1 MSTPVAGAPVLQ
13 KLACPM
19 KRQSTTSS
27 LLRRLNRSAAVDL
40 IRTEGVIS
48 PSSLAERLNISLPTV
63 MRVIEDLITEGLIAY
78 DGFDETSRGRPRA
91 RIKFRGAAQAI
102 IGIEAGKGEFYGAV
116 ANLEGVV
123 QTEMYETAD
132 NDGESNFE
140 KLVGLIRRLMAAP
153 RPRGQTI
160 RGIGIGLPSIVRQP
174 EGEVVLTLGL
184 GWHGMPLRAR
194 LSEHFQMP
202 IIVENGRNLAAV
214 GEWGFGAGRGADSVV
229 SLSIGPGAGAG
240 VVIDGKL
247 YGGHS
252 HAAGELSWY
261 LDDPLL
267 SGRPFKHLGN
277 KQSLRFFGIP
287 EQATKMLEKANAEYS
302 TGKLTLGAI
311 TDPQAGKIAPVVG
324 ELLDYATMAVGSVAA
339 FMNPEIIVLA
349 GRVVGGGELV
359 LDVLRH
365 RLEGNVYDPPRLVM
379 GALGHR
385 DVVLGAVRLVLD
397 ATTLNPADS
406 LVTAEQ
412 K

>member
-1 MSTPVAGAPVLQ
+1 
-13 KLACPM
+13 M
-19 KRQSTTSS
+19 KRQPTTSS
-27 LLRRLNRSAAVDL
+27 LLRRLNRSAVVDL
-40 IRTEGVIS
+40 IRAEGVAS
-48 PSSLAERLNISLPTV
+48 PSSLAERLNISIPTV
-63 MRVIEDLITEGLIAY
+63 MRVIEDLIAEDLVAY
-78 DGFDETSRGRPRA
+78 DGFDEATVRGRPRA
-91 RIKFRGAAQAI
+91 RVKFRGAAHAI

-123 QTEMYETAD
+123 QTEMHETAD
-132 NDGESNFE
+132 DDGERNFE

-174 EGEVVLTLGL
+174 AGEVVLTLGL
-184 GWHGMPLRAR
+184 GWRDMPLRAR
-194 LSEHFQMP
+194 LSEHFQVP
-202 IIVENGRNLAAV
+202 IVVENGRNLAAV

-267 SGRPFKHLGN
+267 TGRPFEHLGD

-287 EQATKMLEKANAEYS
+287 EQATKMLEEANIQYAA
-302 TGKLTLGAI
+302 GKLTLASVN
-311 TDPQAGKIAPVVG
+311 DRQAGKMAPVVS

-349 GRVVGGGELV
+349 GRIIGGGDLV
-359 LDVLRH
+359 LDVLRY
-365 RLEGNVYDPPRLVM
+365 RLKGNVYDPPRLAM

-385 DVVLGAVRLVLD
+385 DIVLGAVRLVLD

-406 LVTAEQ
+406 LVMATD
-412 K
+412 

>member
-1 MSTPVAGAPVLQ
+1 
-13 KLACPM
+13 M
-19 KRQSTTSS
+19 KRQPTTSS
-27 LLRRLNRSAAVDL
+27 LLRRLNRSAVVDL
-40 IRTEGVIS
+40 IRTEGVAS
-48 PSSLAERLNISLPTV
+48 PSSLAERLNISIPTV
-63 MRVIEDLITEGLIAY
+63 MRVIEDLIAEDLVAY
-78 DGFDETSRGRPRA
+78 DGFDEANVRGRPRA
-91 RIKFRGAAQAI
+91 RIKFRGAAHAI

-123 QTEMYETAD
+123 QTEMHETAD
-132 NDGESNFE
+132 DDGERNFE

-184 GWHGMPLRAR
+184 GWRDMPLRAR

-202 IIVENGRNLAAV
+202 IVVENGRNLAAV

-267 SGRPFKHLGN
+267 TGRPFEHLGD

-287 EQATKMLEKANAEYS
+287 EQATKMLEEANTQYAA
-302 TGKLTLGAI
+302 GKLTLAAV
-311 TDPQAGKIAPVVG
+311 TDRQAGKIAPVVT

-349 GRVVGGGELV
+349 GRVVGGGDLV
-359 LDVLRH
+359 LDMLRH
-365 RLEGNVYDPPRLVM
+365 RLKGNVYDPPRLVI

-385 DVVLGAVRLVLD
+385 DIVLGAVRLVLD
-397 ATTLNPADS
+397 ATTLNPDGRLKINRS
-406 LVTAEQ
+406 RLTATESALSF
-412 K
+412 

>member
-1 MSTPVAGAPVLQ
+1 
-13 KLACPM
+13 M
-19 KRQSTTSS
+19 KRQPTTSS
-27 LLRRLNRSAAVDL
+27 LLRRLNRSAVVDL
-40 IRTEGVIS
+40 IRTEGVAS
-48 PSSLAERLNISLPTV
+48 PSSLAERLNISIPTV
-63 MRVIEDLITEGLIAY
+63 MRVIEDLIAEDLVAY
-78 DGFDETSRGRPRA
+78 DGFDEANVRGRPRA
-91 RIKFRGAAQAI
+91 RIKFRGAAHAI

-123 QTEMYETAD
+123 QTEMHETAD
-132 NDGESNFE
+132 DDGERNLE

-184 GWHGMPLRAR
+184 GWRDMPLRAR

-202 IIVENGRNLAAV
+202 IVVENGRNLAAV

-267 SGRPFKHLGN
+267 TGRPFEHLGD

-287 EQATKMLEKANAEYS
+287 EQATKMLEEANTQYAA
-302 TGKLTLGAI
+302 GKLTLAAV
-311 TDPQAGKIAPVVG
+311 TDRQAGKIAPVVT

-349 GRVVGGGELV
+349 GRVVGGGDLV

-365 RLEGNVYDPPRLVM
+365 RLKGNVYDPPRLVI

-385 DVVLGAVRLVLD
+385 DIVLGAVRLVLD

-406 LVTAEQ
+406 LRDGRLKINRSRLTATESRH
-412 K
+412 

>member
-1 MSTPVAGAPVLQ
+1 
-13 KLACPM
+13 M
-19 KRQSTTSS
+19 KRQPTTSS
-27 LLRRLNRSAAVDL
+27 LLRRLNRSAVVDL
-40 IRTEGVIS
+40 IRTEGVAS
-48 PSSLAERLNISLPTV
+48 PSSLAERLNISIPTV
-63 MRVIEDLITEGLIAY
+63 MRVIEDLIAEDLVAY
-78 DGFDETSRGRPRA
+78 DGFDEANSRGRPRA
-91 RIKFRGAAQAI
+91 RIKFRGAAHAI

-123 QTEMYETAD
+123 QTEMHETAD
-132 NDGESNFE
+132 DDGERNFE

-184 GWHGMPLRAR
+184 GWRDMPLRAR

-202 IIVENGRNLAAV
+202 IVVENGRNLAAV

-267 SGRPFKHLGN
+267 TGRPFVHLGD

-287 EQATKMLEKANAEYS
+287 EQATKMLEEANTQYAA
-302 TGKLTLGAI
+302 GKLTLAAV
-311 TDPQAGKIAPVVG
+311 TDRQAGKIAPVVT

-349 GRVVGGGELV
+349 GRVVGGGDLV

-365 RLEGNVYDPPRLVM
+365 RLKGNVYDPPRLVI

-385 DVVLGAVRLVLD
+385 DIVLGAVRLVLD

-406 LVTAEQ
+406 LVTAE
-412 K
+412 

>member
-1 MSTPVAGAPVLQ
+1 
-13 KLACPM
+13 M
-19 KRQSTTSS
+19 KRQPTTSS
-27 LLRRLNRSAAVDL
+27 LLRRLNRSAVVDL
-40 IRTEGVIS
+40 IRTEGVAS
-48 PSSLAERLNISLPTV
+48 PSSLAKRLNISIPTV
-63 MRVIEDLITEGLIAY
+63 MRVIEDLIAEDLVAY
-78 DGFDETSRGRPRA
+78 DGFDEANVRGRPRA
-91 RIKFRGAAQAI
+91 RIKFRGAAHAI

-123 QTEMYETAD
+123 QTEMHETAD
-132 NDGESNFE
+132 DDGERNFE

-184 GWHGMPLRAR
+184 GWRDMPLRAR

-202 IIVENGRNLAAV
+202 IVVENGRNLAAV

-252 HAAGELSWY
+252 HAAGELGWY

-267 SGRPFKHLGN
+267 TGRPFEHLGD

-287 EQATKMLEKANAEYS
+287 EQATKMLEEANTQYAA
-302 TGKLTLGAI
+302 GKLTLAAV
-311 TDPQAGKIAPVVG
+311 TDRQADKIAPVVT

-349 GRVVGGGELV
+349 GRVVGGGDLV

-365 RLEGNVYDPPRLVM
+365 RLKGNVYDPPRLVI

-385 DVVLGAVRLVLD
+385 DIVLGAVRLVLD

-406 LVTAEQ
+406 LVNGRLKINRSRLTATDPRH
-412 K
+412 

>member
-1 MSTPVAGAPVLQ
+1 
-13 KLACPM
+13 M
-19 KRQSTTSS
+19 KRQPTTSS
-27 LLRRLNRSAAVDL
+27 LLRRLNRSAVVDL
-40 IRTEGVIS
+40 IRTEGVAS
-48 PSSLAERLNISLPTV
+48 PSSIAERLNISPPTV
-63 MRVIEDLITEGLIAY
+63 MRVIEDLIAEDLVAY

-91 RIKFRGAAQAI
+91 RIKFRGAAHAI

-123 QTEMYETAD
+123 QTEMHETAD
-132 NDGESNFE
+132 DDGERNFE

-184 GWHGMPLRAR
+184 GWRDMPLRAR

-202 IIVENGRNLAAV
+202 IVVENGRNLAAV

-267 SGRPFKHLGN
+267 TGRPFEHLGD

-287 EQATKMLEKANAEYS
+287 EQATKMLEEANTRYAA
-302 TGKLTLGAI
+302 GKLTLAAV
-311 TDPQAGKIAPVVG
+311 TDRQAGKIAPVVT

-349 GRVVGGGELV
+349 GRVVGGGDLV

-365 RLEGNVYDPPRLVM
+365 RLKGNVYDPPRLVI

-385 DVVLGAVRLVLD
+385 DIVLGAVRLVLD

-406 LVTAEQ
+406 LVMADLRSIDHD
-412 K
+412 

>member
-1 MSTPVAGAPVLQ
+1 
-13 KLACPM
+13 M
-19 KRQSTTSS
+19 KRQPTTSS
-27 LLRRLNRSAAVDL
+27 LLRRLNRSAVVDL
-40 IRTEGVIS
+40 IRTEGVAS
-48 PSSLAERLNISLPTV
+48 PSSLAQQLNISIPTV
-63 MRVIEDLITEGLIAY
+63 MRVIEDLIAEDLVAY
-78 DGFDETSRGRPRA
+78 DGFDEANVRGRPRA
-91 RIKFRGAAQAI
+91 RIKFRGAAHAI

-123 QTEMYETAD
+123 QTEMHETAD
-132 NDGESNFE
+132 DDGERNFE
-140 KLVGLIRRLMAAP
+140 KLVGLIHRLVAAP

-184 GWHGMPLRAR
+184 GWRDMPLRAR

-202 IIVENGRNLAAV
+202 IVVENGRNLAAV

-252 HAAGELSWY
+252 RAAGEISWY

-267 SGRPFKHLGN
+267 TGRPFEHLGD

-287 EQATKMLEKANAEYS
+287 DQATKMLEEANTQYAA
-302 TGKLTLGAI
+302 GKLTLAAV
-311 TDPQAGKIAPVVG
+311 TDRQACKIAPVVT

-349 GRVVGGGELV
+349 GRVVGGGDLV

-365 RLEGNVYDPPRLVM
+365 RLKGNVYDPPRLVI

-385 DVVLGAVRLVLD
+385 DIVLGAVRLVLD
-397 ATTLNPADS
+397 ATTLNPAKQPPGGRPKINRDLTATDS
-406 LVTAEQ
+406 RR
-412 K
+412 

>member
-1 MSTPVAGAPVLQ
+1 
-13 KLACPM
+13 M
-19 KRQSTTSS
+19 KRLSTTSS

-63 MRVIEDLITEGLIAY
+63 MRVIEDLIAEDLVAY
-78 DGFDETSRGRPRA
+78 DGFDDTPRGRPRA
-91 RIKFRGAAQAI
+91 RIKFRGAAHAI
-102 IGIEAGKGEFYGAV
+102 IGVEAGKGEFYGAV
-116 ANLEGVV
+116 ANLEGIV
-123 QTEMYETAD
+123 QTEMHETAD
-132 NDGESNFE
+132 DDGERNFE

-153 RPRGQTI
+153 RPHGQTI

-184 GWHGMPLRAR
+184 GWRDMSLRAR

-202 IIVENGRNLAAV
+202 IVVENGRNLAAV

-252 HAAGELSWY
+252 HAAGELGWY

-267 SGRPFKHLGN
+267 TGRPFEHLGD

-287 EQATKMLEKANAEYS
+287 EHATKMLEEANSQYAA
-302 TGKLTLGAI
+302 GKLTLAAV
-311 TDPQAGKIAPVVG
+311 TDRQADKIAPVVA

-349 GRVVGGGELV
+349 GRVVGGGDLV

-365 RLEGNVYDPPRLVM
+365 RLEGNVYDPPRLVI

-385 DVVLGAVRLVLD
+385 DIVLGAVRLVLD

-406 LVTAEQ
+406 LVMAD
-412 K
+412 

>member
-1 MSTPVAGAPVLQ
+1 
-13 KLACPM
+13 M
-19 KRQSTTSS
+19 KRQPTTSS
-27 LLRRLNRSAAVDL
+27 LLRRLNRSAVVDL
-40 IRTEGVIS
+40 IRTEGVAS
-48 PSSLAERLNISLPTV
+48 PSSLAERLNISIPTV
-63 MRVIEDLITEGLIAY
+63 MRVIEDLIAEDLVAY
-78 DGFDETSRGRPRA
+78 DGFDEANVRGRPRA
-91 RIKFRGAAQAI
+91 RIKFRGAAHAI

-123 QTEMYETAD
+123 QTEMHETAD
-132 NDGESNFE
+132 DDGERNFE

-160 RGIGIGLPSIVRQP
+160 RGVGIGLPSIVRQP
-174 EGEVVLTLGL
+174 AGEVVLTLGL
-184 GWHGMPLRAR
+184 GWRDMPLRAR

-202 IIVENGRNLAAV
+202 IVVENGRNLAAV

-267 SGRPFKHLGN
+267 TGRPFEHLGD

-287 EQATKMLEKANAEYS
+287 EQATKMLEEANTQYAA
-302 TGKLTLGAI
+302 GKLTLAAV
-311 TDPQAGKIAPVVG
+311 TDRQAGKIAPVVT

-349 GRVVGGGELV
+349 GRVVGGGDLV

-365 RLEGNVYDPPRLVM
+365 RLKGNVYDPPRLVM

-385 DVVLGAVRLVLD
+385 DIVLGAVRLVLD

-406 LVTAEQ
+406 LVMAD
-412 K
+412 

>member
-1 MSTPVAGAPVLQ
+1 
-13 KLACPM
+13 M
-19 KRQSTTSS
+19 KRQPTTSS
-27 LLRRLNRSAAVDL
+27 LLRRLNRSAVVDL
-40 IRTEGVIS
+40 IRTEGVAS
-48 PSSLAERLNISLPTV
+48 PSSLAERLNISIPTV
-63 MRVIEDLITEGLIAY
+63 MRVIEDLIAEDLVAY
-78 DGFDETSRGRPRA
+78 DGFDEANVRGRPRA
-91 RIKFRGAAQAI
+91 RIKFRGAAHAI

-123 QTEMYETAD
+123 QTEMHETAD
-132 NDGESNFE
+132 DDGERNFE

-184 GWHGMPLRAR
+184 GWRDMPLRAR

-202 IIVENGRNLAAV
+202 IVVENGRNLAAV

-267 SGRPFKHLGN
+267 TGRPFEHLGD

-287 EQATKMLEKANAEYS
+287 EQATKMLEEANTQYAA
-302 TGKLTLGAI
+302 GKLTLAAV
-311 TDPQAGKIAPVVG
+311 TDRQAGKIAPVVT

-349 GRVVGGGELV
+349 GRVVGGGDLV

-365 RLEGNVYDPPRLVM
+365 RLKGNVYDPPRLVI

-385 DVVLGAVRLVLD
+385 DIVLGAVRLVLD

-406 LVTAEQ
+406 LVMGRLKINRSRLTATESRH
-412 K
+412 

>member
-1 MSTPVAGAPVLQ
+1 
-13 KLACPM
+13 M
-19 KRQSTTSS
+19 KRQPTTSS
-27 LLRRLNRSAAVDL
+27 LLRRLNRSAVVDL
-40 IRTEGVIS
+40 IRTEGVAS
-48 PSSLAERLNISLPTV
+48 PSSLAERLNISIPTV
-63 MRVIEDLITEGLIAY
+63 MRVIEDLIAEDLVAY
-78 DGFDETSRGRPRA
+78 DGFDEANVRGRPRA
-91 RIKFRGAAQAI
+91 RIKFRGAAHAI

-123 QTEMYETAD
+123 QTEMHETAD
-132 NDGESNFE
+132 DDGERNFE

-184 GWHGMPLRAR
+184 GWRDMPLRAR

-202 IIVENGRNLAAV
+202 IVVENGRNLAAV

-252 HAAGELSWY
+252 HAAGELGWY

-267 SGRPFKHLGN
+267 TGRPFEHLGD

-287 EQATKMLEKANAEYS
+287 EQATKMLEEANTQYAA
-302 TGKLTLGAI
+302 GKLTLAAV
-311 TDPQAGKIAPVVG
+311 TDRQAGKIAPVVT

-349 GRVVGGGELV
+349 GRVVGGGDLV

-365 RLEGNVYDPPRLVM
+365 RLKGNVYDPPRLVI

-385 DVVLGAVRLVLD
+385 DIVLGAVRLVLD

-406 LVTAEQ
+406 LVMGRLKTNRSRLTATESRH
-412 K
+412 

>member
-1 MSTPVAGAPVLQ
+1 
-13 KLACPM
+13 M
-19 KRQSTTSS
+19 KRQPTTSS
-27 LLRRLNRSAAVDL
+27 LLRRLNRSAVVDL
-40 IRTEGVIS
+40 IRTEGVAS
-48 PSSLAERLNISLPTV
+48 PSSLAERLNISIPTV
-63 MRVIEDLITEGLIAY
+63 MRVIEDLIAEDLVAY
-78 DGFDETSRGRPRA
+78 DGFDEANVRGRPRA
-91 RIKFRGAAQAI
+91 RIKFRGAAHAI

-123 QTEMYETAD
+123 QTEMHETAD
-132 NDGESNFE
+132 DDGERNFE

-184 GWHGMPLRAR
+184 GWRDMPLRAR

-202 IIVENGRNLAAV
+202 IVVENGRNLAAV

-267 SGRPFKHLGN
+267 TGRPFEHLGD

-287 EQATKMLEKANAEYS
+287 EQATKMLEDANTQYAA
-302 TGKLTLGAI
+302 GKLTLAAV
-311 TDPQAGKIAPVVG
+311 TDRQAGKIAPVVT

-349 GRVVGGGELV
+349 GRVVGGGDLV

-365 RLEGNVYDPPRLVM
+365 RLKGNVYDPPRLVI

-385 DVVLGAVRLVLD
+385 DIVLGAVRLVLD

-406 LVTAEQ
+406 LVMGRLKINRSRLTATESRH
-412 K
+412 

>member
-1 MSTPVAGAPVLQ
+1 
-13 KLACPM
+13 M
-19 KRQSTTSS
+19 KRQPTTSS
-27 LLRRLNRSAAVDL
+27 LLRRLNRSAVVDL
-40 IRTEGVIS
+40 IRTEGVAS
-48 PSSLAERLNISLPTV
+48 PSSLAERLNISIPTV
-63 MRVIEDLITEGLIAY
+63 MRVIEDLIAEDLVAY
-78 DGFDETSRGRPRA
+78 DGFDEANVRGRPRA
-91 RIKFRGAAQAI
+91 RIKFRGAAHAI

-123 QTEMYETAD
+123 QTEMHETAD
-132 NDGESNFE
+132 DDGERNFE

-174 EGEVVLTLGL
+174 AGEVVLTLGL
-184 GWHGMPLRAR
+184 GWRDMPLRAR

-202 IIVENGRNLAAV
+202 IVVENGRNLAAV

-267 SGRPFKHLGN
+267 TGRPFEHLGD

-287 EQATKMLEKANAEYS
+287 EQATKMLEEANTQYAA
-302 TGKLTLGAI
+302 GKLTLAAV
-311 TDPQAGKIAPVVG
+311 TDRQADKIAPVVT

-349 GRVVGGGELV
+349 GRVVGGGDLV

-365 RLEGNVYDPPRLVM
+365 RLKGNVYDPPRLVI

-385 DVVLGAVRLVLD
+385 DIVLGAVRLVLY

-406 LVTAEQ
+406 LVNGRLKINRSRLTATDPRH
-412 K
+412 

>member
-1 MSTPVAGAPVLQ
+1 
-13 KLACPM
+13 M
-19 KRQSTTSS
+19 KRQPTTSS
-27 LLRRLNRSAAVDL
+27 LLRRLNRSAVVDL
-40 IRTEGVIS
+40 IRTEGVAS
-48 PSSLAERLNISLPTV
+48 PSSLAERLNISIPTV
-63 MRVIEDLITEGLIAY
+63 MRVIDDLIAEDLVAY
-78 DGFDETSRGRPRA
+78 DGFDEANVRGRPRA
-91 RIKFRGAAQAI
+91 RIKFRGAAHAI

-123 QTEMYETAD
+123 QTEMHETAD
-132 NDGESNFE
+132 DDGERNFE

-184 GWHGMPLRAR
+184 GWRDMPLRAR
-194 LSEHFQMP
+194 LGEHFQIP
-202 IIVENGRNLAAV
+202 IVVENGRNLAAV

-267 SGRPFKHLGN
+267 TGRPFEHLGD

-287 EQATKMLEKANAEYS
+287 EQATKMLEEANTQYAA
-302 TGKLTLGAI
+302 GKLTLAAV
-311 TDPQAGKIAPVVG
+311 TDRQAGKIAPVVT

-349 GRVVGGGELV
+349 GRVVGGGDLV

-365 RLEGNVYDPPRLVM
+365 RLMGNVYDPPRLVI
-379 GALGHR
+379 GSLGHR
-385 DVVLGAVRLVLD
+385 DIVLGAVRLVLD

-406 LVTAEQ
+406 LVMAD
-412 K
+412 

>member
-1 MSTPVAGAPVLQ
+1 
-13 KLACPM
+13 M
-19 KRQSTTSS
+19 KRQPTTSS
-27 LLRRLNRSAAVDL
+27 LLRRLNRSAVVDL
-40 IRTEGVIS
+40 IRTEGVAS
-48 PSSLAERLNISLPTV
+48 PSSLAERLNISIPTV
-63 MRVIEDLITEGLIAY
+63 MRVIEDLIAEDLVAY
-78 DGFDETSRGRPRA
+78 DGFDEANVRGRPRA
-91 RIKFRGAAQAI
+91 RIKFRGAAHAI

-123 QTEMYETAD
+123 QTEMHETAD
-132 NDGESNFE
+132 DDSERNFE

-184 GWHGMPLRAR
+184 GWRDMPLRAR

-202 IIVENGRNLAAV
+202 IVVENGRNLAAV
-214 GEWGFGAGRGADSVV
+214 GEWGFGAGRGANSVV

-267 SGRPFKHLGN
+267 TGRPFEHLGD

-287 EQATKMLEKANAEYS
+287 EQATKMLEEANTQYAA
-302 TGKLTLGAI
+302 GKLTLAAV
-311 TDPQAGKIAPVVG
+311 TDRQADKIAPVVT

-349 GRVVGGGELV
+349 GRVVGGGDLV

-365 RLEGNVYDPPRLVM
+365 RLKGNVYDPPRLVI

-385 DVVLGAVRLVLD
+385 DIVLGAVRLVLD

-406 LVTAEQ
+406 LVIGRPKINRSRLTATESRH
-412 K
+412 

>member
-1 MSTPVAGAPVLQ
+1 
-13 KLACPM
+13 M
-19 KRQSTTSS
+19 KRQPATSS
-27 LLRRLNRSAAVDL
+27 LLRRLNRSAVVDL
-40 IRTEGVIS
+40 IRTEGVAS
-48 PSSLAERLNISLPTV
+48 PSSLAERLNISIPTV
-63 MRVIEDLITEGLIAY
+63 MRVIEDLIAEDLVAY
-78 DGFDETSRGRPRA
+78 DGFDEANVRGRPRA
-91 RIKFRGAAQAI
+91 RIKFRGAAHAI

-123 QTEMYETAD
+123 QTEMHEIAD
-132 NDGESNFE
+132 DDGERNFE

-184 GWHGMPLRAR
+184 GWRDMRLRAR

-252 HAAGELSWY
+252 HAAGELGWY
-261 LDDPLL
+261 LDDPVLT
-267 SGRPFKHLGN
+267 GRPFEHLGD

-287 EQATKMLEKANAEYS
+287 EQASKMLEEANQQYAA
-302 TGKLTLGAI
+302 GKLTLAAV
-311 TDPQAGKIAPVVG
+311 TDRQTGRIAPVVT

-349 GRVVGGGELV
+349 GRVVGGGDLV

-365 RLEGNVYDPPRLVM
+365 RLKGNVYDPPRLVI

-385 DVVLGAVRLVLD
+385 DIVLGAVRLVLD
-397 ATTLNPADS
+397 ATLNAANPLVLAD
-406 LVTAEQ
+406 
-412 K
+412 

>member
-1 MSTPVAGAPVLQ
+1 
-13 KLACPM
+13 M
-19 KRQSTTSS
+19 KRQPRTSS
-27 LLRRLNRSAAVDL
+27 LLRRLNRSAVVDL
-40 IRTEGVIS
+40 IRTEGVAS
-48 PSSLAERLNISLPTV
+48 PSSLAERLNISIPTV
-63 MRVIEDLITEGLIAY
+63 MRVIDDLIAEDLVAY
-78 DGFDETSRGRPRA
+78 DGFDEANVRGRPRA
-91 RIKFRGAAQAI
+91 RIKFRGAAHAI

-123 QTEMYETAD
+123 QTEMHETAD
-132 NDGESNFE
+132 DDGERNFE

-153 RPRGQTI
+153 RPQGQTI

-174 EGEVVLTLGL
+174 AGEVVLTLGL
-184 GWHGMPLRAR
+184 GWREMPLRAR

-202 IIVENGRNLAAV
+202 IVVENGRNLAAV

-252 HAAGELSWY
+252 HAAGELGWY

-267 SGRPFKHLGN
+267 TGRPFEHLGD
-277 KQSLRFFGIP
+277 KKSLRFFGIP
-287 EQATKMLEKANAEYS
+287 EQATKMLEEANTQYV
-302 TGKLTLGAI
+302 
-311 TDPQAGKIAPVVG
+311 AGKFTLAAVTDRQANKISAVVT

-339 FMNPEIIVLA
+339 IMNPEIIVLA
-349 GRVVGGGELV
+349 GRVVGGGDLV

-365 RLEGNVYDPPRLVM
+365 RLKGNVYDPPRLVM

-385 DVVLGAVRLVLD
+385 DIVLGAVRLVLD

-406 LVTAEQ
+406 LVWPAKDQ
-412 K
+412 SIAIDSD

>member
-1 MSTPVAGAPVLQ
+1 M
-13 KLACPM
+13 
-19 KRQSTTSS
+19 
-27 LLRRLNRSAAVDL
+27 RRLNRSAAVDL

-63 MRVIEDLITEGLIAY
+63 MRVIEDLIAEDLVAY

-91 RIKFRGAAQAI
+91 RIKFRGAAHAI

-123 QTEMYETAD
+123 QTEMHETAD

-140 KLVGLIRRLMAAP
+140 KLVGLIHRLMAAP
-153 RPRGQTI
+153 RPRGQAI

-184 GWHGMPLRAR
+184 GWRDMPLRAR

-202 IIVENGRNLAAV
+202 IVVENGRNLAAV

-252 HAAGELSWY
+252 HAAGELAWY

-267 SGRPFKHLGN
+267 TGRPFEHLGD

-287 EQATKMLEKANAEYS
+287 EQATKMLELANAEYAA
-302 TGKLTLGAI
+302 GKLTLGAVN
-311 TDPQAGKIAPVVG
+311 DPQSGKIAPVVS
-324 ELLDYATMAVGSVAA
+324 ELLDYATMAMGSVAA

-349 GRVVGGGELV
+349 GRIVGGGDLV
-359 LDVLRH
+359 LDALRQ
-365 RLEGNVYDPPRLVM
+365 RLQGNVYDSPRLVM

-406 LVTAEQ
+406 LVVVD
-412 K
+412 